1 MAANTLLL
9 SDLSFQK
16 IEELVNSL
24 GVSAYRVKQLT
35 HWLYRELALSF
46 DEMTDLPKPFR
57 ENLAKRAHLHC
68 LTLTRKLVSRDGT
81 IKVLFTLEDGNT
93 IESVLMPYLET
104 EGKTRYTLC
113 VSTQVGCPIKCAF
126 CATGQQ
132 GFERNLSP
140 GEIIDQVLYF
150 ARKLRDEEEGNVIT
164 NLVFMGMGEP
174 LANYDNVWQAI
185 VMLNSPDGFT
195 LGARNIT
202 VSTSGLIPGIKRLSQ
217 EKIQV
222 NLAVSLHASKNSL
235 RNLLVPI
242 NNKYPLEQLIPACRD
257 YITASGR
264 RVSFEYILFEGIN
277 DSLVQARSLA
287 HLVAG
292 LNCHVNLIV
301 ANKTAGSEYCSPSAE
316 TVTAFDQELK
326 RLRITCTVRQSRGVD
341 IDAGCGQ
348 LRSRHTKRIL

>member
-1 MAANTLLL
+1 LTANTILL
-9 SDLSFQK
+9 SDLTFQK
-16 IEELVNSL
+16 IEELVKSL
-24 GVSAYRVKQLT
+24 GASTYRGKQLT

-46 DEMTDLPKPFR
+46 DEMTDLPKSFR
-57 ENLAKRAHLHC
+57 ESLAKLIHLHC
-68 LTLTRKLVSRDGT
+68 LKLVRELVSRDGT
-81 IKVLFTLEDGNT
+81 IKVLFALDDGNT
-93 IESVLMPYLET
+93 IESVLMPYLED

-113 VSTQVGCPIKCAF
+113 VSTQVGCAIKCAF

-132 GFERNLSP
+132 SFERNLSA
-140 GEIIDQVLYF
+140 GEIIDQVLYL
-150 ARKLRDEEEGNVIT
+150 ARKLKDEQEGNIIT

-174 LANYDNVWQAI
+174 LANYDNVWQSI
-185 VMLNSPDGFT
+185 VMLNSPDGFM

-202 VSTSGLIPGIKRLSQ
+202 ISTSGLIPGIKSLSR

-242 NNKYPLEQLIPACRD
+242 NNKYPLEQLIKACRD
-257 YITASGR
+257 YITATGR
-264 RVSFEYILFEGIN
+264 RISFEYILFEGIN

-301 ANKTAGSEYCSPSAE
+301 ANKTASSEYHSPSAE
-316 TVTAFDQELK
+316 VVTAFEQELK
-326 RLRITCTVRQSRGVD
+326 RLRITCTARQSRGLD
-341 IDAGCGQ
+341 INAGCGQ
-348 LRSRHTKRIL
+348 LRSRHTKR